1 MKKNPTP
8 QQAFVGLL
16 FVVISILISIKVTL
30 ALETALVMGT
40 LAAALVAVYL
50 GHNWEDI
57 QDGML
62 RGIQNGLGACL
73 ILIAIGMVVGT
84 WLLSG
89 TIQTL
94 IYFGL
99 EWLTPSVFLPIGF
112 LLCALTSLLI
122 GSSFGTIATMGIVL
136 MAISEGLGIPKE
148 ITAGMV
154 ISGAMFGDKISPISD
169 STNLTAAMS
178 GTDLFKHVK
187 SMLYVSI
194 PAMVLCIG
202 LYAIIGLGYHS
213 SSQIT
218 SSVVNDLQ
226 KVLASNFN
234 ISLWTLIPP
243 LLVLV
248 LSYKKRPAL
257 PTLIA
262 SFIVSGVMAMVLQE
276 ATLASVLEVA
286 SSGYASN
293 TGHPLVDKLL
303 SQGGIHA
310 MMSTIIMIILGT
322 AMGGIMEKTGVLN
335 VLLKALM
342 VRIKQPKHLILSTL
356 AASYMMLLATGEMM
370 VSIIVPGR
378 TLKPAYD
385 AMGVD
390 ASVLSRTLETAATLG
405 CGVLPWGVVSL
416 YAQNILDVGFGYI
429 PYAFLSFIAPVI
441 VVLYAHWDKVDI
453 QKDKGITSAVT
464 N

>member
-8 QQAFVGLL
+8 QQALVGLL

-194 PAMVLCIG
+194 PAMVLCIV
-202 LYAIIGLGYHS
+202 LYAIIGFGYHS
-213 SSQIT
+213 PSQIT
-218 SSVVNDLQ
+218 SSVANDLQ
-226 KVLASNFN
+226 KVLASHFN

-243 LLVLV
+243 LMVLV

-257 PTLIA
+257 PILIA
-262 SFIVSGVMAMVLQE
+262 SFIVSGAMAMVLQE

-310 MMSTIIMIILGT
+310 MMSTIIMIMLGT

-335 VLLKALM
+335 VLLKGLM

-441 VVLYAHWDKVDI
+441 VVLYAYNFKVDI